1 MYAALYE
8 LDDLQ
13 LVDALKQFGQ
23 RAHIVLANGSKR
35 ERGSDGNREA
45 AEALENTV
53 DLHRRMLW
61 THGVGYNKFV
71 VFARTPAEPYAVWTG
86 STNWAVTGLCTQMNN
101 GLHVED
107 DELAGTYLAQW
118 QLLKDDQAEGPDGRF
133 IHFRR
138 DLMASNDVPH
148 DAAGPAPRRWTAW
161 FTRTSDGADLDALA
175 EVVDA
180 ARDGILF
187 LMFEPGATGLL
198 QTIQARL
205 SPASPTH
212 DPNLYVQ
219 GVVDTVT
226 RDARDVEVV
235 TIGDGQADRF
245 DLRIVQP
252 EGIARNLGTWA
263 AEVTRDDFLMP
274 KGSSA
279 TRSSTRRW
287 WSWIRSRTRSS

>member
-45 AEALENTV
+45 AEALGNTV

-61 THGVGYNKFV
+61 THGLGHNKFV

-118 QLLKDDQAEGPDGRF
+118 HLLKDDQAEGPDGRF

-180 ARDGILF
+180 ARDGV
-187 LMFEPGATGLL
+187 
-198 QTIQARL
+198 L
-205 SPASPTH
+205 S
-212 DPNLYVQ
+212 
-219 GVVDTVT
+219 
-226 RDARDVEVV
+226 
-235 TIGDGQADRF
+235 
-245 DLRIVQP
+245 
-252 EGIARNLGTWA
+252 
-263 AEVTRDDFLMP
+263 
-274 KGSSA
+274 
-279 TRSSTRRW
+279 
-287 WSWIRSRTRSS
+287 